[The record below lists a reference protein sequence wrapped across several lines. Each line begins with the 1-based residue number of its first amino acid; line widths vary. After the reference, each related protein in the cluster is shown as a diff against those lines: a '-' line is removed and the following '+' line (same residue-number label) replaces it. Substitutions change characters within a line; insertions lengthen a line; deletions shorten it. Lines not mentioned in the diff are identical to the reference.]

1 MKKLFLVAVVASL
14 VLSANAMTLL
24 NLESEVRQLEL
35 MSKRATIFD
44 KVTGIQDILD
54 KFVASVVNGTPLP
67 AELVSMGADT
77 DPQNFVMKVILMA
90 ASNLSRKRD
99 LLTVAKVI

>member
-1 MKKLFLVAVVASL
+1 MKNLFLVGVVVAL
-14 VLSANAMTLL
+14 VLSANAMSLL
-24 NLESEVRQLEL
+24 NLESEVRELEL
-35 MSKRATIFD
+35 MLKRDNLID
-44 KVTGIQDILD
+44 KVAGIQDILD

-67 AELVSMGADT
+67 AELVALGADT

-99 LLTVAKVI
+99 LLKVAKVI